1 MKTNVVRSLIALM
14 AFAVMASAAYA
25 GTTPEETQ
33 EQALLEGQAR
43 VVIPVKGMTCGACCV
58 PVETAVNKLEGIVG
72 AKADYEKGL
81 ATVTYEKDKVTVEK
95 IVDAINTTSFKAS
108 MPEKK
113 KDEA

>member
-1 MKTNVVRSLIALM
+1 MKTIVVRSLITLV
-14 AFAVMASAAYA
+14 AFAVIASAAYA

-43 VVIPVKGMTCGACCV
+43 VVIPVTGMTCGACCV

-72 AKADYEKGL
+72 AKADYEKGQ

-95 IVDAINTTSFKAS
+95 IV
-108 MPEKK
+108 
-113 KDEA
+113 EAMYSSTELSRPI